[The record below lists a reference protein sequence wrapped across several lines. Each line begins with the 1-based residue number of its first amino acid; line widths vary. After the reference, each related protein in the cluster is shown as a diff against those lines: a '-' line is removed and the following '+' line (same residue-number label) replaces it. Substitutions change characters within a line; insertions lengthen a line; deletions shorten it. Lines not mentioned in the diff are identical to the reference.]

1 MKKYLDRYIDK
12 QLEEALNSIGA
23 VLIVGPKWCGKTTSA
38 KQQAK
43 SILQLQ
49 NPNFSKSYIDI
60 ASTEPLTL
68 LEGEKPRLID
78 EWQMAPQL
86 WDAVRFEVDEL
97 DEEGLFILTG
107 STTVNE
113 DEIMHSGAGRIHRL
127 KMLPMS
133 LYESGDSNGK
143 ISLLELFENPNM
155 NINNI
160 QSELSIKDLIFAACR
175 GGWPETLKK
184 KTPEQQLFIAKSY
197 IDIICQIDTSTIDNV
212 KRDPEKVKTLLRSY
226 SRNISTLTTKKVL
239 RSDIISQYG
248 EMSEPT
254 FNSYHTALE
263 RLFVIEDTKAWSPN
277 IRSKK
282 RIRQSPKRSFIDPS
296 IAVAALELSPEEL
309 LLDTNTFGYIFEN
322 LCVRDLKIYS
332 SLRGGKVLHYHDNNE
347 LEVDCVVILSNGDY
361 ALIEVKL
368 GSNEEDKAAK
378 NLLKLDRIIKEKIKS
393 GDAKIPE
400 PRFLAILTGGKIA
413 KTRADGVKVIPIG
426 TLR

>member
-97 DEEGLFILTG
+97 DEEGLFILTS

-296 IAVAALELSPEEL
+296 IAVTALELSPEEL

>member
-160 QSELSIKDLIFAACR
+160 ESELSIKDLIFAACR
-175 GGWPETLKK
+175 GGWPETLNK

-413 KTRADGVKVIPIG
+413 KTRAHGDKVITIG

>member
-160 QSELSIKDLIFAACR
+160 ESELSIKDLIFAACR
-175 GGWPETLKK
+175 GGWPETLNK